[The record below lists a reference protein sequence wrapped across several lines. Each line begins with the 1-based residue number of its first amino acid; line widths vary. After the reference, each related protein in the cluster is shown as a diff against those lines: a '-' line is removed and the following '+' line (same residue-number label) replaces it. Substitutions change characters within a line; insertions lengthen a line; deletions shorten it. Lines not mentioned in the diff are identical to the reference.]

1 VRTKVKVKP
10 RPQCGRSIARD
21 ERGAS
26 AVEFAIIVSVLFM
39 VVFGTIQFGIAYNR
53 HQGLQAGA
61 REGAR
66 IAAIDGTQTDV
77 RDRVR
82 AAQSLFTGS
91 DVQVKIEGSDDNGAT
106 WKISICDDGGGGG
119 SLCNKSVPPT
129 PCQSAGLGNLVRV
142 TATVPG
148 ASGKYAIFIPG
159 WGNKNI
165 TYSADGV
172 FRCERSA

>member
-1 VRTKVKVKP
+1 VRKKAKVKP
-10 RPQCGRSIARD
+10 RPQRGRSTARD
-21 ERGAS
+21 ECGAS

-39 VVFGTIQFGIAYNR
+39 VIFGTIQFGIAYNR
-53 HQGLQAGA
+53 YQGLQAAA

-82 AAQSLFTGS
+82 AAQSLFTGT
-91 DVQVKIEGSDDNGAT
+91 DVQVKIEGSDDNGST
-106 WKISICDDGGGGG
+106 WKTAICDDASGG
-119 SLCNKSVPPT
+119 SQCNKSVPPT
-129 PCQSAGLGNLVRV
+129 PCQAAGLGNLVRV